1 MHTSASVARAD
12 GERVA
17 ERSAPKRVHVP
28 PVLFTTVLRDKLQSP
43 GHSPLSE
50 IVNYDPAVH
59 GRSLDFWMERAG
71 DLYGNRTLRSGA
83 NRCRLLAIYGGT
95 LDHALRFR
103 RLVRFMPR
111 LRTLRLCDVRGIDL
125 ASVLSRE
132 ACPPELREVDL
143 LNCVFRPETIAAA
156 LALAPTR
163 LVTLSVINCA
173 LKPADVRAL
182 AAALLAPDCI
192 LYRLAIAEPLL
203 RAEPHL
209 RMVLCDAIA
218 RNRSVVD
225 IDVTQGTPGDTHVV
239 LQLLN
244 ECIELVHNR
253 HLLVVRARERKLALM
268 DFLGPGTP
276 PELQAEYDRAQRR
289 MAINRRRLWCVTAET
304 VVLRMRSEPVPA
316 FVDTDAYL
324 DLLEMLMVPCT
335 ETFDANNGD
344 TARAPWYMQGI
355 PRNALGRWLPLF
367 AESMPY
373 SGRAAEATCL
383 WLRHMPILCRV
394 APAQGPAC

>member
-1 MHTSASVARAD
+1 MYPEQLELMYGLVQAPHLHTFCETGFNAGHSFALYCSQADKRPVSIVSFDLFNKNYSLAVLDVLKEPCGKKLRTAVVAPGDSRVTIERFAATNPAFQCDFVYVDGGHDGDVPYLDLANLNRMSRRGATVVIDDIESPVIADASVVPSMPGSSSSTSATATVCCSPRRRPTPLSAAFASGRTCNRPLRATHRMHTSASVARAD

-17 ERSAPKRVHVP
+17 ERSAPKRVHVA
-28 PVLFTTVLRDKLQSP
+28 PVLFTSVLREKLQSP

-156 LALAPTR
+156 WRWRPLASSR
-163 LVTLSVINCA
+163 
-173 LKPADVRAL
+173 
-182 AAALLAPDCI
+182 
-192 LYRLAIAEPLL
+192 
-203 RAEPHL
+203 
-209 RMVLCDAIA
+209 
-218 RNRSVVD
+218 
-225 IDVTQGTPGDTHVV
+225 
-239 LQLLN
+239 
-244 ECIELVHNR
+244 
-253 HLLVVRARERKLALM
+253 
-268 DFLGPGTP
+268 
-276 PELQAEYDRAQRR
+276 
-289 MAINRRRLWCVTAET
+289 
-304 VVLRMRSEPVPA
+304 
-316 FVDTDAYL
+316 
-324 DLLEMLMVPCT
+324 
-335 ETFDANNGD
+335 
-344 TARAPWYMQGI
+344 
-355 PRNALGRWLPLF
+355 
-367 AESMPY
+367 
-373 SGRAAEATCL
+373 
-383 WLRHMPILCRV
+383 CR
-394 APAQGPAC
+394 